1 MTLLQIKVD
10 EKLKK
15 AIEKKA
21 DAYGVPTSTLVRIVL
36 VRSFLDKSSA
46 SFAAGSVFNADRDNN
61 GKGIYIDRLIA
72 AL

>member
-15 AIEKKA
+15 AIDKKA
-21 DAYGVPTSTLVRIVL
+21 DSYGVPSSTLVRIML
-36 VRSFLDKSSA
+36 VKSFIEKPAELA
-46 SFAAGSVFNADRDNN
+46 PGNVFNAERDNH
-61 GKGIYIDRLIA
+61 GKGIAIDDLIA